1 MRSFNFANRRERQG
15 TVKPSEIAQAL
26 RALAD
31 KIEMGG
37 KQSPLPAQPAAEK
50 PTSDGVAG
58 IVAFWDV
65 KQRDN
70 GKVMASLKLAS
81 GQRFVCFDEKVI
93 QRIDP
98 LNRGDKIVVS
108 LKPWTKK
115 DGTTEFL
122 IAGVTRGSGGI
133 DADEIP
139 F

>member
-15 TVKPSEIAQAL
+15 IVKPSEIAQAL

-37 KQSPLPAQPAAEK
+37 RQAAPSAPAAAA

-70 GKVMASLKLAS
+70 GKVMASLKLQS

-98 LNRGDKIVVS
+98 LQRGDKIVVS

-122 IAGVTRGSGGI
+122 IAGVTKGSGGI